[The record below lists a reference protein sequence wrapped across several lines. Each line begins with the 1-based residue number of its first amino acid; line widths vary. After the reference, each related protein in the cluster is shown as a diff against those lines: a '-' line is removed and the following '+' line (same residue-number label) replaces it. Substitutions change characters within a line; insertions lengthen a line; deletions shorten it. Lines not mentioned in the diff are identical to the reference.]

1 MPTPEDPALAPP
13 TTLPLLLRVTRVGRL
28 VACSDVHADVFLV
41 SICRLEAAGL
51 VLGSFCCTCFAMR
64 FEARVAAGGGGLAE
78 VVHTLFLSF
87 SFVGFSLARVR
98 EVFEGPVPVV
108 AFFTPPVFPC
118 MLTLV
123 VVEVDFEI
131 DTVVS
136 LLEFTVEL
144 TLTLLSAVAFNAGL
158 ATRASGFP
166 PAQ

>member
-1 MPTPEDPALAPP
+1 
-13 TTLPLLLRVTRVGRL
+13 
-28 VACSDVHADVFLV
+28 
-41 SICRLEAAGL
+41 
-51 VLGSFCCTCFAMR
+51 MR

-98 EVFEGPVPVV
+98 EVFFEGPVPVV

-144 TLTLLSAVAFNAGL
+144 TLTLLFAVAFNAGL
-158 ATRASGFP
+158 ATTASGFP